1 MNGKSRLIARG
12 NEGETRGKR
21 GNEGQP
27 DLRDLFALWGGNC
40 ADQGRPPF
48 FTLIFFRPRKRH

>member
-21 GNEGQP
+21 GNEG
-27 DLRDLFALWGGNC
+27 RGNE
-40 ADQGRPPF
+40 G
-48 FTLIFFRPRKRH
+48 KRGTA